1 MTGRQAGTAVVA
13 IMFLLAAGPAFAK
26 PKSSPP
32 EERAKAVAFSR
43 ELEAQPMG
51 EEAAAK
57 RAWLIA
63 WWQKVPDLTVTLCD
77 LLGPMPKDDHPFF
90 GEVLTQ
96 EVVARR

>member
-32 EERAKAVAFSR
+32 EERAKAVT
-43 ELEAQPMG
+43 G
-51 EEAAAK
+51 
-57 RAWLIA
+57 
-63 WWQKVPDLTVTLCD
+63 PDGHLSD
-77 LLGPMPKDDHPFF
+77 LLRPMPKDDHPFF
-90 GEVLTQ
+90 VEVLTQ